1 MSSTL
6 ACAVSIQPE
15 EDELANTTVLFLQ
28 ADRKRR
34 REARLYTCRQLC
46 SLFAQIVH
54 SLRSVLVRRCI
65 ARQVVGKSPLIELTL
80 LPALRSWN

>member
-6 ACAVSIQPE
+6 AWAVSIQPE

-34 REARLYTCRQLC
+34 QEARLYTCRQLC
-46 SLFAQIVH
+46 SLFARDYSFSANCVSPEIFRPQGF
-54 SLRSVLVRRCI
+54 REI
-65 ARQVVGKSPLIELTL
+65 APIELTL
-80 LPALRSWN
+80 FPALRLWN